1 MRAPSSRL
9 QYVLC
14 AILLLPVSYFAQADD
29 HLPIVAPAE
38 VGFDASKLAQ
48 IDTFF
53 EQKVSAGEIAGI
65 VTLVARQGKI
75 AHYSAVGYQDVQ
87 REIPMETDTIFRI
100 YSMTKAIA
108 TTALMQLYEEG
119 AFQLTDPLSMYIPEF
134 ADLEVLRTP
143 DADLNDTVPL
153 ERAPTV
159 QDVLRHTGGFSHGL
173 GTSAYDEAFVGSGIF
188 STETSL
194 EEMMTL
200 LSELPLMNQPG
211 SQFRYSVGPDVA
223 LRLVEVL
230 SGMEADDYLAQ
241 NLFSP
246 LEMSDTG
253 YWVGPDK
260 ASRLGPVH
268 WMRDGELVPIDNEY
282 GNPQGGV
289 LLEPW
294 SVNSYTFEHEF
305 KGGSYG
311 LLSTAEDY
319 WRFAQAMLNG
329 GELNGETILGS
340 RTVEFMASDHFTEQ
354 QRYSES
360 STWGLGFS
368 IVEKPGQMGLPMSE
382 GTFFWGGAAATTF
395 WIDPVEEIVVV
406 GMTQHMA
413 TPGTGAIRGQL
424 AAMVYG
430 ALAD

>member
-1 MRAPSSRL
+1 MTTKPIFRHLFLSLALFS
-9 QYVLC
+9 
-14 AILLLPVSYFAQADD
+14 FAVQADD
-29 HLPIVAPAE
+29 HLPIVPPSE
-38 VGFDASKLAQ
+38 IGFDAEKLAH

-53 EQKVSAGEIAGI
+53 EQKVANGELAGI
-65 VTLVARQGKI
+65 VTLVARHGKI

-87 REIPMETDTIFRI
+87 REIPMDTDTIFRI

-119 AFQLTDPLSMYIPEF
+119 AFQLTDPLSRYIPEF
-134 ADLEVLRTP
+134 ANLEVLRTP
-143 DADLNDTVPL
+143 DGDLGDTVELQRP
-153 ERAPTV
+153 PTV
-159 QDVLRHTGGFSHGL
+159 QDVLRHTAGLSHGL
-173 GTSAYDEAFVGSGIF
+173 GTSPYDEAFVGSGIF

-200 LSELPLMNQPG
+200 LSEIPLMNQPG

-241 NLFSP
+241 NLFNP
-246 LEMSDTG
+246 LGMSDTG

-268 WMRDGELVPIDNEY
+268 WMRNGELVPIDNEY

-319 WRFAQAMLNG
+319 
-329 GELNGETILGS
+329 
-340 RTVEFMASDHFTEQ
+340 
-354 QRYSES
+354 
-360 STWGLGFS
+360 
-368 IVEKPGQMGLPMSE
+368 
-382 GTFFWGGAAATTF
+382 
-395 WIDPVEEIVVV
+395 
-406 GMTQHMA
+406 
-413 TPGTGAIRGQL
+413 
-424 AAMVYG
+424 
-430 ALAD
+430 

>member
-1 MRAPSSRL
+1 MFIKSLFR
-9 QYVLC
+9 
-14 AILLLPVSYFAQADD
+14 LLLLTIALVGFANADD
-29 HLPIVAPAE
+29 HLPIVAPEE
-38 VGFDASKLAQ
+38 VGFDAAKLNH
-48 IDTFF
+48 IETFF
-53 EQKVSAGEIAGI
+53 EQRVADGEIAGI
-65 VTLVARQGKI
+65 VTLVARHGKI

-87 REIPMETDTIFRI
+87 RGIPMQTESIFRI

-119 AFQLTDPLSMYIPEF
+119 AFQLTDPLSRYIPEF
-134 ADLEVLRTP
+134 ANLEVLRTP
-143 DADLNDTVPL
+143 GSSLDDTVEL
-153 ERAPTV
+153 QREPTV
-159 QDVLRHTGGFSHGL
+159 QDVLRHTAGLSHGL
-173 GTSAYDEAFVGSGIF
+173 GNSEYDQRFVGSGIF

-200 LSELPLMNQPG
+200 LSEIPLMNQPG
-211 SQFRYSVGPDVA
+211 AQWRYSVGPDVA

-230 SGMEADDYLAQ
+230 SGMPADEYLAQ
-241 NLFSP
+241 KIFQP
-246 LEMSDTG
+246 LGMSDTG

-268 WMRDGELVPIDNEY
+268 WMRNGELVPIDEEY
-282 GNPQGGV
+282 GHPRGGV
-289 LLEPW
+289 LVEPW

-329 GELNGETILGS
+329 GELNNEQILGP
-340 RTVEFMASDHFTEQ
+340 RTVDFMVSDHLSEQ
-354 QRYSES
+354 QRFTPAT
-360 STWGLGFS
+360 TWGLGFS
-368 IVEKPGQMGLPMSE
+368 VVENQGQLGIPFSE

-395 WIDPVEEIVVV
+395 WIDPEEELVVV

-413 TPGTGAIRGQL
+413 VPGTGAIRGQL
-424 AAMVYG
+424 AALVYG
-430 ALAD
+430 AIVD

>member
-1 MRAPSSRL
+1 MSMKTLIRSF
-9 QYVLC
+9 
-14 AILLLPVSYFAQADD
+14 LLSIALVNVSAYADD
-29 HLPIVAPAE
+29 HLPIVAPGE
-38 VGFDASKLAQ
+38 VGFDAAKLAQ
-48 IDTFF
+48 IDSFF
-53 EQKVSAGEIAGI
+53 EQKVADGEIAGI

-119 AFQLTDPLSMYIPEF
+119 AFQLTDPLSRYIPEM
-134 ADLEVLRTP
+134 ANLEVLRTP
-143 DADLNDTVPL
+143 TSDIDDTVEL
-153 ERAPTV
+153 ERQPTV
-159 QDVLRHTGGFSHGL
+159 QDLLRHTAGFSHGL

-200 LSELPLMNQPG
+200 LSEIPLVNQPG
-211 SQFRYSVGPDVA
+211 SQYRYSVGPDVA

-246 LEMSDTG
+246 LGMSDTG
-253 YWVGPDK
+253 YWVGPDR

-289 LLEPW
+289 LIEPW

-319 WRFAQAMLNG
+319 WKFAQAMMNG
-329 GELNGETILGS
+329 GELNGEKILGS
-340 RTVEFMASDHFTEQ
+340 RTVDFMASDHFTEE
-354 QRYSES
+354 QRFSDAL
-360 STWGLGFS
+360 TWGLGFAV
-368 IVEKPGQMGLPMSE
+368 VEKPGQMGFPMSE

>member
-1 MRAPSSRL
+1 MKTLPARL
-9 QYVLC
+9 QYIFS
-14 AILLLPVSYFAQADD
+14 AFLLLSVSFLVQADD
-29 HLPIVAPAE
+29 HLPVVSPAE
-38 VGFDASKLAQ
+38 VGFDAGKLAQ

-53 EQKVSAGEIAGI
+53 EQKVADGEIAGI
-65 VTLVARQGKI
+65 VTLVARHGKI

-87 REIPMETDTIFRI
+87 RDIPMETDTIFRI

-119 AFQLTDPLSMYIPEF
+119 DFQLTDPLSMYIPEF
-134 ADLEVLRTP
+134 ANLQVLRTP
-143 DADLNDTVPL
+143 DSDLDDTVPL
-153 ERAPTV
+153 ERQPTV

-241 NLFSP
+241 NLFNP
-246 LEMSDTG
+246 LGMSDTG

-268 WMRDGELVPIDNEY
+268 WMRDDELVPIDNEY
-282 GNPQGGV
+282 GSPQGSV

-294 SVNSYTFEHEF
+294 SVNSYIFEHEF

-329 GELNGETILGS
+329 GELNGEKILGS
-340 RTVEFMASDHFTEQ
+340 RTVDFMVSDHFTEE

-368 IVEKPGQMGLPMSE
+368 VVEKPGQMGLPLSA

>member
-1 MRAPSSRL
+1 MK
-9 QYVLC
+9 
-14 AILLLPVSYFAQADD
+14 IKFLLNYLLFGVALFSVAVQADD
-29 HLPIVAPAE
+29 HLPIVSPEE
-38 VGFDASKLAQ
+38 VGFDSTRLTK
-48 IDTFF
+48 IDSFY
-53 EQKVSAGEIAGI
+53 EQKVANGELAGI

-75 AHYSAVGYQDVQ
+75 AHFSAVGYQDVQ
-87 REIPMETDTIFRI
+87 RQIPMQTDTIFRI

-119 AFQLTDPLSMYIPEF
+119 AFQLRDPLSRYIPEF
-134 ADLEVLRTP
+134 ANLKVLRTP
-143 DADLNDTVPL
+143 TSDLDDTVEL
-153 ERAPTV
+153 ERQPTV
-159 QDVLRHTGGFSHGL
+159 QDLLRHTAGLSHGL
-173 GTSAYDEAFVGSGIF
+173 GRSEYDQHFVGSGIF

-200 LSELPLMNQPG
+200 LSEIPLMNQPG
-211 SQFRYSVGPDVA
+211 SQYRYSVGPDVA

-230 SGMEADDYLAQ
+230 SGMEADEYLAQ
-241 NLFSP
+241 KLFAP
-246 LEMSDTG
+246 LGMSDTG

-268 WMRDGELVPIDNEY
+268 WMRDDELVPIDEEY
-282 GNPQGGV
+282 GQPRGGV
-289 LLEPW
+289 LVEPW

-319 WRFAQAMLNG
+319 WKFAQAMLNG
-329 GELNGETILGS
+329 GELNGEKILGS
-340 RTVEFMASDHFTEQ
+340 RTVDFMTSDHFTEQ
-354 QRYSES
+354 QRYSPAT
-360 STWGLGFS
+360 TWGLGFS
-368 IVEKPGQMGLPMSE
+368 VVDKPGQVGFPFSE

-413 TPGTGAIRGQL
+413 TPGTGDIRGQL
-424 AAMVYG
+424 AAMVYS
-430 ALAD
+430 ALID